1 MDHKIK
7 RFFFSVSFQ
16 IFLSLGITSH
26 FTLPSTEI
34 YCSLNFEIVEIER
47 INRIRCNDSKLLLGP
62 FCLSIFIVTI
72 NRYMWCGYVFIRCVC
87 VCDDDAFKCN
97 PIAWTPHAS
106 SYLDIQHTCASD
118 FHWLAHFLL
127 IFCLHFYSNASTMYI
142 ICMCAHSWSLS

>member
-1 MDHKIK
+1 MSFVGVRFNPSNPVRLDSFPQSIDEHWNEKVVVSHLETFFSPRLYNYMDHKIK

-97 PIAWTPHAS
+97 PIA
-106 SYLDIQHTCASD
+106 
-118 FHWLAHFLL
+118 
-127 IFCLHFYSNASTMYI
+127 
-142 ICMCAHSWSLS
+142 